1 MKQYKVAAWIG
12 DLLVSRTTMASNDK
26 EAEKM
31 VESSLRFSNP
41 EEDVRIVGAS
51 PLNTILKK
59 LDRYE

>member
-1 MKQYKVAAWIG
+1 
-12 DLLVSRTTMASNDK
+12 MASNDK